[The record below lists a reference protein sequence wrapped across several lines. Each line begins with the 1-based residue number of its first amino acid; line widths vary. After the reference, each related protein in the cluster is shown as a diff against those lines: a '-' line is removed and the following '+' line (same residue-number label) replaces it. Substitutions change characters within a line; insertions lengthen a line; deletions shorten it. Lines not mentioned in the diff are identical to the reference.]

1 MDHSI
6 KARIEA
12 GEKLSREEAVQLL
25 ETPVGSREYYELLY
39 LANQYSRKAF
49 EEKGLIFAQM
59 GLDMQPCGVNCKFCS
74 MAKDSMCGKES
85 FIRSLEE
92 VAEEAKALAD
102 TDIQDLFLMTTAQFS
117 QELFLEYG
125 KAVRAVLPPDMRL
138 VANIADF
145 DAEYAQKLKEA
156 GFTGVYHICRLREGI
171 DTGAK
176 LEDRVRTMNA
186 VKNAGLELYYCV
198 EPIGPEHTNEELAD
212 EMVRVHDYPVGVMAV
227 MKRTAVPGTPLAE
240 KGEISAARLALICA
254 VATLTARPPRAMC
267 VHEPDELCL
276 MAGAN
281 QLYAEL
287 GSNPRDTEKDTR
299 DGRGFSID
307 DARNMLKKMQWGV
320 KSR

>member
-1 MDHSI
+1 MDHNI

-12 GEKLSREEAVQLL
+12 EEKLSREEAAQLL
-25 ETPVGSREYYELLY
+25 ETAVGSRDYYELLY
-39 LANQYSRKAF
+39 FANQYSRQAF
-49 EEKGLIFAQM
+49 EEKGLIFAQI
-59 GLDMQPCGVNCKFCS
+59 GLDLQPCGINCKFCS
-74 MAKDSMCGKES
+74 MAKDSMCGKDD
-85 FIRSLEE
+85 FVRSLEE
-92 VAEEAKALAD
+92 VVEEAKALVD

-125 KAVRAVLPPDMRL
+125 KAVRAVLPADMRL

-145 DAEYAQKLKEA
+145 DAAYAQKLKEA

-176 LEDRVRTMNA
+176 LEDRIRTMDA
-186 VKNAGLELYYCV
+186 VKIAGLELYYCV
-198 EPIGPEHTNEELAD
+198 EPIGPEHTNEELAE
-212 EMVRVHDYPVGVMAV
+212 EMVRIRDYPVGVMAV

-299 DGRGFSID
+299 NGRGFSVE
-307 DARNMLKKMQWGV
+307 DARKMLEKTQWGV
-320 KSR
+320 KTR